1 MKQIEVFFIVQ
12 IVPFIFY
19 MQILLIES
27 FQKNLPTDPKYCLV
41 IVDLFS
47 SKASIYPMRSR
58 KPLPNKEEAFYK
70 EIANER
76 KKGEKIRMQ
85 TGLNFKQNIIY
96 EIKTKVQRISTF
108 STAVRGGKTDCSWT
122 KNQETKKEDILFHIF
137 KKN

>member
-1 MKQIEVFFIVQ
+1 
-12 IVPFIFY
+12 
-19 MQILLIES
+19 
-27 FQKNLPTDPKYCLV
+27 
-41 IVDLFS
+41 
-47 SKASIYPMRSR
+47 MRSS

-108 STAVRGGKTDCSWT
+108 STAVRGGKTGCSWT
-122 KNQETKKEDILFHIF
+122 KN
-137 KKN
+137 